1 MPFKAFNSS
10 FSLPETTFDFTIIGA
25 GAAGIC
31 LAVNLCK
38 QGKRVMLIESGSFE
52 PDPKYQALNKV
63 VLTGKKMNGITDGRK
78 RAIGG
83 TTIAWGGQSLP
94 FSPID
99 FEHRTWVTGS
109 GWPIHY
115 DDINLYYA
123 KANSFMG
130 ISSNH
135 YYGEMALAEIKLKNP
150 GFDETLFDYHTSKW
164 ADEPNFKT
172 LYYDYLE
179 KNVFV
184 VYHATLNNIVL
195 KKNSIESIE
204 VINFEKN
211 RLNIPVKNLII
222 AAGGIESNRILL
234 NYPELCGLYKNYDLV
249 GKGFMDHPCLDIGE
263 VITKDGFRL
272 QQYFNTHL
280 YGKTKTSIRLSLSK
294 IQQQKKQSLNGSV
307 SLFFELDPSLDVYH
321 KIKGL
326 KQKWSK
332 ATLYAIL
339 KNTDKLSKSLYAYLV
354 KSFIY
359 KPSARAIISLMIEQE
374 SIPSSY
380 ISLADELDDL
390 GQKKVKVN
398 WDISFAT
405 WKTVMTITDNL
416 KNEFERLS
424 FGKVNYYENITT
436 ENKDWKKLLSDVNH
450 HMGGCRMSDV
460 PEKGIVNGDLKIW
473 GINNAYIASTA
484 VFPTAS
490 HSNPTLTLLAL
501 CQRLCAHLNNVHE
514 S

>member
-10 FSLPETTFDFTIIGA
+10 FSLPETAFDFTIIGA

-31 LAVNLCK
+31 LAVNLSK
-38 QGKRVMLIESGSFE
+38 QGKSVMLIESGSFE
-52 PDPKYQALNKV
+52 LDAKYQVLNKV
-63 VLTGKKMNGITDGRK
+63 VLTGKKMNGITAGRK

-99 FEHRTWVTGS
+99 FEHRAWVNSS
-109 GWPIHY
+109 GWPISY
-115 DDINLYYA
+115 NDIYPYYA

-130 ISSNH
+130 INSNH
-135 YYGEMALAEIKLKNP
+135 YYGETALAEIKLKNP
-150 GFDETLFDYHTSKW
+150 GFDETIFDYHTSKW
-164 ADEPNFKT
+164 AEEPNFKK
-172 LYYDYLE
+172 LYHDYLE

-184 VYHATLNNIVL
+184 LYHATLNNIVL
-195 KKNSIESIE
+195 EKNSIESIE
-204 VINFEKN
+204 VINLEKN
-211 RLNIPVKNLII
+211 RLHIPIQNLII
-222 AAGGIESNRILL
+222 AAGGVESNRILL
-234 NYPELCGLYKNYDLV
+234 NYPSLCELYQNYDLV

-280 YGKTKTSIRLSLSK
+280 YRKTKTSIRLSLSR

-307 SLFFELDPSLDVYH
+307 SLFFELDPSLDVYL

-326 KQKWSK
+326 KQKWSNS
-332 ATLYAIL
+332 TLYTIL
-339 KNTDKLSKSLYAYLV
+339 RNTGMLSKSLYAYLV

-359 KPSARAIISLMIEQE
+359 KPGAKAIISLMIEQE

-380 ISLADELDDL
+380 IALADELDDL
-390 GQKKVKVN
+390 GQKKIRVN
-398 WDISFAT
+398 WDISFET
-405 WKTVMTITDNL
+405 WKTVMAITNNL
-416 KNEFERLS
+416 KNEFERLN
-424 FGKVNYYENITT
+424 FGGIDYYENITI

-460 PEKGIVNGDLKIW
+460 PEKGIVNSNLKIW
-473 GINNAYIASTA
+473 GISNAYIASTA

-501 CQRLCAHLNNVHE
+501 CQRLTCHLINQNQ
-514 S
+514 

>member
-10 FSLPETTFDFTIIGA
+10 FALPETVFDYTIIGA

-31 LAVNLCK
+31 LAVNLSK

-52 PDPKYQALNKV
+52 LDAKYQVLNNV
-63 VLTGKKMNGITDGRK
+63 VLTGKKMNGVTDGRK

-83 TTIAWGGQSLP
+83 TTLAWGGQSLP

-99 FEHRTWVTGS
+99 FEHRAWVNNN
-109 GWPIHY
+109 GWPITY
-115 DDINLYYA
+115 EDIYPYYA

-135 YYGEMALAEIKLKNP
+135 YYGETALAEIKLKNP
-150 GFDETLFDYHTSKW
+150 GFDDTLFDYHTSKW
-164 ADEPNFKT
+164 AEEPNFKK
-172 LYYDYLE
+172 LYHDYLE

-184 VYHATLNNIVL
+184 LYHATLNNIGIE
-195 KKNSIESIE
+195 KNSIKSIE
-204 VINFEKN
+204 VIDFEKN
-211 RLNIPVKNLII
+211 RLHIPVQNLII

-234 NYPELCGLYKNYDLV
+234 SYPELCGLYKNHGLV

-263 VITKDGFRL
+263 VITKNGFRL

-307 SLFFELDPSLDVYH
+307 SLFFELDPSLDIYL

-326 KQKWSK
+326 KQRWSNG
-332 ATLYAIL
+332 TLYAMLRNIS
-339 KNTDKLSKSLYAYLV
+339 KLSKSLYAYFV

-359 KPSARAIISLMIEQE
+359 KPGARAIISLMIEQE

-380 ISLADELDDL
+380 IALADELDDL
-390 GQKKVKVN
+390 GQKKVNVN

-405 WKTVMTITDNL
+405 WKTVITITDKL
-416 KNEFERLS
+416 KNELERLN
-424 FGKVNYYENITT
+424 FGKVKYDENITF
-436 ENKDWKKLLSDVNH
+436 ENKEWIKLLSDVNH

-460 PEKGIVNGDLKIW
+460 PEKGIVNSDLKIW

-501 CQRLCAHLNNVHE
+501 CQRLSAHLNNVHE